1 MTFCPNRRA
10 ATVAT
15 LLAILL
21 AGAGGARAAAGGAA
35 DGHVL
40 ELSATRPPCSG
51 QAGLPI
57 VPDDPAA
64 ITDAS
69 GRRRCY
75 GTRPPV
81 LALSLPEGRW
91 VWLDNVDTSPAAWIA
106 VGPVLVDADEIE
118 SPVLGLRLTEADDGP
133 VLESRYARS
142 ATLAPLRAGEWQA
155 VRLADGRRVWVRVA
169 GRAPSAQ

>member
-81 LALSLPEGRW
+81 LALRMPADRW
-91 VWLDNVDTSPAAWIA
+91 LWLENADTSPAAWIA
-106 VGPVLVDADEIE
+106 IGPVLVDVDEIE
-118 SPVLGLRLTEADDGP
+118 TPALGLRLTGADGAP
-133 VLESRYARS
+133 VLESRFGGRGAL
-142 ATLAPLRAGEWQA
+142 TPLRGDEWQA

-169 GRAPSAQ
+169 GRAPSGQ